1 KGEGC
6 NTHDAA
12 QHALGEWRRD
22 CRPPEP
28 ARPADSAHISLPMTA
43 LISARMPAAARDGL
57 RSKRIARLTEMRHEA
72 GSPFQAARTEADTS
86 PPCAP
91 IPGMRN
97 GSVEALRTS
106 TTADGAVAPTTRPT
120 LPWPLA
126 RSAIA
131 ATRRNMGAP
140 AAAPSIRSGSG
151 SSPTQSIVRR
161 SLESARSRSKKGI
174 NGNGKWTSPPDL
186 PTWWGG
192 ECSHTH
198 PASPHGG
205 EGNLRIELDAA
216 GTAGRAGPGQPHRG
230 RSRRQCQADH
240 RPHQGG
246 PREGR
251 RRGVL
256 PRAGAHGLPTG

>member
-1 KGEGC
+1 MSPRLASSRNGVSANSSWSSISAFQPSGPYC
-6 NTHDAA
+6 SQN
-12 QHALGEWRRD
+12 ALFGLKQQACSSVWRATSRQWRR
-22 CRPPEP
+22 
-28 ARPADSAHISLPMTA
+28 
-43 LISARMPAAARDGL
+43 
-57 RSKRIARLTEMRHEA
+57 
-72 GSPFQAARTEADTS
+72 
-86 PPCAP
+86 
-91 IPGMRN
+91 
-97 GSVEALRTS
+97 
-106 TTADGAVAPTTRPT
+106 
-120 LPWPLA
+120 
-126 RSAIA
+126 
-131 ATRRNMGAP
+131 AP

-174 NGNGKWTSPPDL
+174 NGNGKSTSPPNL

-216 GTAGRAGPGQPHRG
+216 GTAGRAGAGQPHRG
-230 RSRRQCQADH
+230 RSRRQCQDDH

-246 PREGR
+246 ARKGR

-256 PRAGAHGLPTG
+256 PRAATHRRTWSSSPASYATT